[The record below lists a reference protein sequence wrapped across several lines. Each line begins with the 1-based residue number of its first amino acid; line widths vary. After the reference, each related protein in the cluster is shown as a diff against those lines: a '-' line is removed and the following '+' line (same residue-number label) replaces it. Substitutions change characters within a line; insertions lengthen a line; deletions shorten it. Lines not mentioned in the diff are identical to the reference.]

1 MLDDTP
7 HNINSIENNNN
18 PDVID
23 SFLDSEI
30 ESVISEIESLE
41 LSLANSRKRLRTL
54 LTTKTIRRSQS
65 FRSSR
70 QDQDHPITRF
80 GYFVGDI
87 VRITNSVKIG
97 PVRIP
102 YKQKSGSV
110 HHFTDHFIFVKINF
124 KNAEGVF
131 DSTLVSRIP
140 KNVNLVRRYNE

>member
-1 MLDDTP
+1 MLDDIP
-7 HNINSIENNNN
+7 LNINAMDINNNS
-18 PDVID
+18 DLID

-30 ESVISEIESLE
+30 ESIISEIESLE

-54 LTTKTIRRSQS
+54 LTKRATRRKQNSTQASSQ
-65 FRSSR
+65 
-70 QDQDHPITRF
+70 DPPISRF

-87 VRITNSVKIG
+87 VRIKNSVKIG

-124 KNAEGVF
+124 KNEEGLF
-131 DSTLVSRIP
+131 DSTLVSRKP
-140 KNVNLVRRYNE
+140 KNVNLERSYNE